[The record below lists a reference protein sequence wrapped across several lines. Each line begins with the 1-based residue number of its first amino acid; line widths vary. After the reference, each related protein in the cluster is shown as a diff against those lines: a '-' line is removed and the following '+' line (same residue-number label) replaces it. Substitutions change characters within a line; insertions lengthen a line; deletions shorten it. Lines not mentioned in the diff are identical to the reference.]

1 MEAAGEVI
9 DVGEGVTGILP
20 GDRVAYACPPVGA
33 YAQYRTLK
41 ADQLVVLPDGIGDDV
56 AAALMLKGMSAEYLV
71 RRLYRVQRGDFVLVH
86 SAAGGVGLLLCQWA
100 KHLGATV
107 IGTVS
112 TEAKARAARA
122 AGCDHPIVTAQDD
135 FVARTREITG
145 GRGANVVYDA
155 VGKDTLA
162 GSLEALATPGHLVSY
177 GQSSGSPE
185 PPPLTVLSA
194 KSATFSR
201 PVLFHYTADPAVL
214 REMAGNVF
222 DLVTR
227 GVLRVEIGQRYP
239 LAEAARAHRDL
250 EARRTIGASVLLP

>member
-1 MEAAGEVI
+1 MGEAPRG
-9 DVGEGVTGILP
+9 D
-20 GDRVAYACPPVGA
+20 GDRH
-33 YAQYRTLK
+33 
-41 ADQLVVLPDGIGDDV
+41 
-56 AAALMLKGMSAEYLV
+56 
-71 RRLYRVQRGDFVLVH
+71 RL
-86 SAAGGVGLLLCQWA
+86 A
-100 KHLGATV
+100 
-107 IGTVS
+107 
-112 TEAKARAARA
+112 EAKARAARA
-122 AGCDHPIVTAQDD
+122 TGCDHPIVTTQDD
-135 FVARTREITG
+135 FVARTREITR

-155 VGKDTLA
+155 WARTRSWARSRHWRRRGTGELRPVLRN
-162 GSLEALATPGHLVSY
+162 
-177 GQSSGSPE
+177 PE